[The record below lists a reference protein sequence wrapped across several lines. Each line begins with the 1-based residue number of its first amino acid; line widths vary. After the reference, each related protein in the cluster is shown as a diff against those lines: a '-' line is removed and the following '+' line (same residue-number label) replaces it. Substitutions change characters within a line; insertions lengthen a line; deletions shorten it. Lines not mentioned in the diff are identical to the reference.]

1 MTLDFKKECPQCH
14 EITGEYHLM
23 MADCDKCVGNYRN
36 REAPEKY
43 TEHTLGI
50 LVLNPK
56 WVAYQEQ
63 HARH

>member
-1 MTLDFKKECPQCH
+1 MTLNFKKECPQCH
-14 EITGEYHLM
+14 EMTGEYHLM
-23 MADCDKCVGNYRN
+23 MVECDKCIGSISKDV
-36 REAPEKY
+36 PEKY
-43 TEHTLGI
+43 IEHALGI